1 MKRKTIAV
9 FFAILALLL
18 SVAVPG
24 VGALPVRYVVLDT
37 MAGLASITDFAL
49 GRVWEGRTGPVVTAT
64 AIFTNTGDM
73 PIEAVRLGIVICDY
87 FDEVFANYK
96 VSLLG
101 EIQPGATDSLK
112 QDVPLN
118 ARRTPLTGFIWV
130 DAVRLSDRRL
140 LTVPSELVDQM
151 IDAHLAERRQ
161 LW

>member
-49 GRVWEGRTGPVVTAT
+49 GRVWQGRSGPVVTAT
-64 AIFTNTGDM
+64 AIFTNTGDT

-87 FDEVFANYK
+87 FDGVFANYEA
-96 VSLLG
+96 SLLG
-101 EIQPGATDSLK
+101 WDS
-112 QDVPLN
+112 
-118 ARRTPLTGFIWV
+118 
-130 DAVRLSDRRL
+130 
-140 LTVPSELVDQM
+140 
-151 IDAHLAERRQ
+151 
-161 LW
+161 